1 MITLGLNIYHPNS
14 SVVLIKDGKILF
26 AIEEE
31 RLNKIKNYTGF
42 PSKAIK
48 DCLEFSGIKF
58 KHIDNVAVNFNP
70 IFNLL
75 IYNI

>member
-31 RLNKIKNYTGF
+31 RLNKIKNYLYF
-42 PSKAIK
+42 HNHK
-48 DCLEFSGIKF
+48 KF
-58 KHIDNVAVNFNP
+58 YLK
-70 IFNLL
+70 
-75 IYNI
+75 